1 MKVSVIVPT
10 YSPGEGLD
18 RVVGSLDAQTMD
30 QADFEVVLVD
40 DGSPDNTFARLQELA
55 SERPNYVV
63 RQIDN
68 SGWPSRPRN
77 VGLDLAR
84 GEDVVFMDHDD
95 YLYPDGLRA
104 AHAYAVAQ
112 RADVLS
118 AKETRTSDWFA
129 YEGVFGADVPAD
141 RPKTPAHYGP
151 WTTHKLFRRAFLV
164 EHGIRFR
171 EGVRVLFEDVL
182 VGISAYTHAER
193 VAVLSSVPFY
203 QWVHVPGHNHSGTY
217 GTDGAEY
224 VRSIEAMFDH
234 AEAEAGGT
242 DFAEWV
248 ARYQYRV
255 RVLGQLLG
263 PALLRREDEDR
274 DEVVALVQRLIAD
287 RVPPAFDV
295 GLAPVAA
302 ARAALARGGTADDV
316 VALARADQGVRPKP
330 VTTEVRWD
338 DDGVLHVDVRVRWE
352 DGDAGAL
359 RLRRDGDRLLRTF
372 PDGPPAHLPESLLD
386 VTDAVGAATAHLT
399 ITSRKG
405 KVGWPVASTAQ
416 SSVVP
421 LDEDH
426 VTVETQV
433 SGTVRFDGPELGRPL
448 EPGIWDI
455 ACRAAVMGYGG
466 HVHVVHEGKPR
477 VLGRGATVTTA
488 YSTASGRLSVDVG
501 GDAVSVLSF
510 TTCDREAAATTRR
523 GRGVQLE
530 VPFDG
535 AVVTGEAELSATA
548 VLRPRDGS
556 ETRRTPSTVR
566 VDGDGILLRALL
578 DPPRGHHELRVRTP
592 GRRKAVTV
600 PVQIVV
606 GRLRRT
612 AVRALR

>member
-10 YSPGEGLD
+10 YSPGDGLD
-18 RVVGSLDAQTMD
+18 RVVRSLDAQTMEQD
-30 QADFEVVLVD
+30 DFEVLLID
-40 DGSPDNTFARLQELA
+40 DGSPDDTFARLQGLA

-84 GEDVVFMDHDD
+84 GEYVVFMDHDD
-95 YLYPDGLRA
+95 FLYPDGLRA
-104 AHAYAVAQ
+104 AYAYAVAQ

-151 WTTHKLFRRAFLV
+151 WTTHKLFRRTFLT

-182 VGISAYTHAER
+182 VGISAYAHADR
-193 VAVLSSVPFY
+193 IAVLSSVPFY

-224 VRSIEAMFDH
+224 LRSIEAMFDH
-234 AEAEAGGT
+234 ADAEAAGT

-248 ARYQYRV
+248 KRYQYRV

-274 DEVVALVQRLIAD
+274 DQVVALVQRLVAD
-287 RVPPAFDV
+287 RVPPAFDG

-302 ARAALARGGTADDV
+302 ARAALARGGTADDLV
-316 VALARADQGVRPKP
+316 TLARADQGVRPRP
-330 VTTEVRWD
+330 AATEVRWD
-338 DDGVLHVDVRVRWE
+338 EDGVLHVDVRVRWE
-352 DGDAGAL
+352 DGDGDVL
-359 RLRRDGDRLLRTF
+359 RLKRDGDRLLRTF
-372 PDGPPAHLPESLLD
+372 TGGPPAHLPESLLG

-416 SSVVP
+416 SVVVP
-421 LDEDH
+421 LDDDH

-433 SGTVRFDGPELGRPL
+433 SGTVRLDGPELGRPL

-466 HVHVVHEGKPR
+466 HVHVAHAGPPR
-477 VLGRGATVTTA
+477 VLGRGATAAIA
-488 YSTASGRLSVDVG
+488 YSTASERLSVDVG

-510 TTCDREAAATTRR
+510 TTCDQEGAATTRR
-523 GRGVQLE
+523 GRGIQLE

-535 AVVTGEAELSATA
+535 AVVTGEAELPATT
-548 VLRPRDGS
+548 VLRPLDGS
-556 ETRRTPSTVR
+556 QTRRTSSTLLL
-566 VDGDGILLRALL
+566 GSDGIVLRARL
-578 DPPRGHHELRVRTP
+578 DAPRGRHELRVRTP

-612 AVRALR
+612 GVRPVG